1 VTATAPVRQG
11 DRVSIE
17 EIRAKMH
24 ELSGGLDDGV
34 RSARQGGGAV
44 AIAAVVVVVVVAY
57 WFGTRRGR
65 RRQTFVEIRR
75 V

>member
-1 VTATAPVRQG
+1 MTATVPVREG
-11 DRVSIE
+11 ERISIE
-17 EIRAKMH
+17 DIRAKMH
-24 ELSGGLDDGV
+24 ELSGGLDEGV

-44 AIAAVVVVVVVAY
+44 AVAAVVVVVVVAF
-57 WFGTRRGR
+57 WLGTRRGK